1 MVRSRL
7 LAIAP
12 LSVVAALALAACS
25 PASDGDKGDDRPE
38 SPLSA
43 YLSSIWGGDLST
55 EEQEARYTEQQKKSE
70 ELVAQ
75 CMSEE
80 GFDYTPNIQSVS
92 FSSGNDIEWKPD
104 DRDWVTQY
112 GYGMVNYPG
121 RDEPPT
127 DQQEYVDPN
136 QDYVSSLSESEQTAF
151 YEALYGPSP
160 TEEELNEDGSY
171 EYDWTKAG
179 CQGWAQHESG
189 ANPMM
194 DEEFESINDAIN
206 DFYTKMAE
214 DPGFAKIDADWAS
227 CMADAGHSGF
237 AKQADAQTSISD
249 KLNEYYNG
257 QTAYVE
263 DDPKLAA
270 LGEEEVA
277 LAIADL
283 DCREKTNYR
292 DEYEKVQFALEEQ
305 FIADNKADLDALKA
319 AAEQAS

>member
-12 LSVVAALALAACS
+12 LTVVTALALAACS
-25 PASDGDKGDDRPE
+25 PAADGDGGDKRPE

-43 YLSSIWGGDLST
+43 YLSSVWGGDLST
-55 EEQEARYTEQQKKSE
+55 EEQEARYTEQQKASE
-70 ELVAQ
+70 KLVAQ

-80 GFDYTPNIQSVS
+80 GFDYTPNIQQVT
-92 FSSGNDIEWKPD
+92 FSSDGGQWKPD
-104 DRDWVTQY
+104 DREWVNQY
-112 GYGMVNYPG
+112 GYGMINYPG

-136 QDYVSSLSESEQTAF
+136 QDYVASLSESEQAAF
-151 YEALYGPSP
+151 YEALYGPP
-160 TEEELNEDGSY
+160 TSEEDLNEDGSY

-179 CQGWAQHESG
+179 CQGWAQHES
-189 ANPMM
+189 ASNPMM
-194 DEEFESINDAIN
+194 NEEFASLNDAIN
-206 DFYTKMAE
+206 DFYAKMAE
-214 DPGFAKIDADWAS
+214 DPGFAKLDAQWAS

-237 AKQADAQTSISD
+237 VAQTDAQSSMSD
-249 KLNEYYNG
+249 KLNEYYSG
-257 QTAYVE
+257 QTAQVE
-263 DDPKLAA
+263 NDPKLAA
-270 LGEEEVA
+270 LGEEEIA
-277 LAIADL
+277 LAVADL